1 MSARGTG
8 DDKADEDVEGKED
21 RMEGSVG
28 NGGKW
33 RPSEAQEL
41 VATFANL
48 DDKVKQEVVSKLV
61 RDNLHNEAKNAA
73 VAEAVRSTSDGDTN
87 DVVATAVRT
96 APIEAKKAAV
106 AEAVESAANG
116 EKQQVT
122 AQAVRVAP
130 LEAKKAA
137 VAEAVRTAVDGDKAE
152 VVTEAVRTAPVEAKK
167 AAAAEAVESASRED
181 KKDVAREAMESLST
195 KDQKELAS
203 QLLPSQAVTDQVW
216 LTVVGAFKWVLWGA
230 TVGLVAA
237 VGVALFREVDQALVQ
252 ILLTVFTTVAGIFAG
267 FISGKALSDASKQ

>member
-73 VAEAVRSTSDGDTN
+73 VDEAVRSTSDGDTN
-87 DVVATAVRT
+87 DVVAT
-96 APIEAKKAAV
+96 
-106 AEAVESAANG
+106 
-116 EKQQVT
+116 
-122 AQAVRVAP
+122 
-130 LEAKKAA
+130 
-137 VAEAVRTAVDGDKAE
+137 
-152 VVTEAVRTAPVEAKK
+152 AVRTAPVEAKK